1 MSFHGTSQLPKANL
15 KRFFLFALSV
25 VLLLALAAGGAL
37 LWLATQTI
45 DVSRFAPRI
54 AAEIETAVPGS
65 KVTLGPISARREPL
79 RGVVKVLISNS
90 QVRHPALAVP
100 AQVDAMEVDLILLP
114 LLQGEARVRS
124 VTVQG
129 LRVAANMSFRDLFK
143 SDDAPPKR
151 ALPWAPSLNAVRL
164 SDVAVK
170 LHDADTNM
178 DFDIQLQTLAAYQNL
193 FGGDVRLAGQ
203 LNIAHKNDRIP
214 ITLKAT
220 ATPDGPWQGDVRT
233 DINGALAI
241 AHRYWPKLD
250 LPEALPATSL
260 HIDLTQQESL
270 AADVTLDGRAGALRW
285 ASYYAKPLQI
295 KRLTVRA
302 KWQEHKSVVEM
313 PTLSVL
319 IDKLTVRGA
328 ASLNIDSIANSSAR
342 LRFEKLS
349 PQQLVALWP
358 TKLASGGRRWIA
370 ENIKSGEIR
379 DGDIVLKPGNK
390 LNFGFK
396 MHELLATYRTPMPPL
411 LNASGQGLL
420 TEKGLTLNL
429 SQGTINGLNVVPAK
443 VVIEDWAKSP
453 NMMRVDMPMTGEL
466 PQLLAVL
473 DSKPLG
479 FISRYGVT
487 PATTK
492 GLVDGTVFLRFP
504 LISALRTDEIE
515 IKAKAKTRSAMVPDV
530 YAGRALNQAELEF
543 DINSN
548 GMLARGKGLIGPQPI
563 GLRWSED
570 FTGTKAAPSHY
581 AITAS
586 SSVATL
592 ALLDIDITGLAAGPL
607 EASIELDMK
616 GPKMLR
622 GQFQADAKAAT
633 FDMPLFG
640 KVKAPGVA
648 AQVSG
653 NMRQQGQQLL
663 IDALTVTS
671 APVSLRGE
679 ARVPLTQ
686 GRSQFEIGQFT
697 YGRNQLA
704 GAVSFG
710 NGGPVSLQIYGGRFD
725 AKPLL
730 REFGKPAT
738 AAAATTLASKLR
750 TEISAKFDTLE
761 MLGGVE
767 LKNLNLQASVMGDR
781 LTRLIASGKMNGLA
795 ETYAELSSI
804 GASRVLTLNSSDAG
818 QMGRALDLFKTGQG
832 GALELVADIQNNNA
846 ISGRGKV
853 RNMRIIDTPVMARM
867 LTLAS
872 LTGLR
877 DTATGRGI
885 LFETIDVPFKL
896 QRGVIDV
903 RGARA
908 LGPGL
913 GLTLEGEI
921 LQSLS
926 GVNLRGVIIPSYTL
940 NAAIGKIPIVGNVL
954 TGGKDQG
961 LVGFNYRITGSAA
974 KPVVDVQTSSG
985 LALGPLRRLFQGKA
999 AKVEAPLKTD

>member
-1 MSFHGTSQLPKANL
+1 MILHGTSQLPKANL
-15 KRFFLFALSV
+15 KRFFLFSLSI
-25 VLLLALAAGGAL
+25 VLLLALAVGGIL

-54 AAEIETAVPGS
+54 AAEIETAVPGM
-65 KVTLGPISARREPL
+65 KVTLGQISAKREPL

-90 QVRHPALAVP
+90 QVQHTKLAAP
-100 AQVDAMEVDLILLP
+100 AQVDAMEVNLTLLP
-114 LLQGEARVRS
+114 LLRGNVRVQS

-129 LRVAANMSFRDLFK
+129 LRAAADVSLRALFK
-143 SDDAPPKR
+143 ADDGPTKR
-151 ALPWAPSLNAVRL
+151 TLPWAPNLKAVRL
-164 SDVAVK
+164 TDVAIK
-170 LHDADTNM
+170 LHDVDSKM
-178 DFDIQLQTLAAYQNL
+178 DFDIQLPTLAAYQNL
-193 FGGDVRLAGQ
+193 LGQDVRLAGQ
-203 LNIAHKNDRIP
+203 LNIAHKNNQIP
-214 ITLKAT
+214 ITLNAT
-220 ATPDGPWQGDVRT
+220 ATPDGPWQGAIRT
-233 DINGALAI
+233 NLNSPLAM
-241 AHRYWPKLD
+241 ARLYWPKLD
-250 LPEALPATSL
+250 LPEALPATAL
-260 HIDLTQQESL
+260 QVDLKQKSTLS
-270 AADVTLDGRAGALRW
+270 ADIIVDARAGALRW
-285 ASYYAKPLQI
+285 ASYYAKPVSI
-295 KRLTVRA
+295 KRLTAQA
-302 KWQEHKSVVEM
+302 KWVEHKSVIDVASM
-313 PTLSVL
+313 SLLMDQLTL
-319 IDKLTVRGA
+319 RGA
-328 ASLNIDSIANSSAR
+328 ALLNVDNISKSRAN
-342 LRFEKLS
+342 LRFEKLT

-358 TKLASGGRRWIA
+358 AKLASGGRQWINA
-370 ENIKSGEIR
+370 NIKSGEIR

-390 LNFGFK
+390 LNFAFK
-396 MHELLATYRTPMPPL
+396 MHDLLATYRTPMPPL
-411 LNASGQGLL
+411 LNASGQGML

-443 VVIEDWAKSP
+443 VVIEDWAAFP

-466 PQLLAVL
+466 PKLLAVL

-492 GLVDGTVFLRFP
+492 GFVDGTLFLRFP
-504 LISALRTDEIE
+504 LINALRTDEIE
-515 IKAKAKTRSAMVPDV
+515 IKAKANTRSAMVPDV

-543 DINSN
+543 DINSS
-548 GMLARGKGLIGPQPI
+548 GMVANGKGLIGPQPI

-592 ALLDIDITGLAAGPL
+592 AQLDIDITGLAAGPL
-607 EASIELDMK
+607 EASIDLDMK
-616 GPKMLR
+616 GPKMVR
-622 GQFQADAKAAT
+622 GHFQADAKAAT

-640 KVKAPGVA
+640 KVKAAGVA

-653 NMRQQGQQLL
+653 NMRQQGQTLF
-663 IDALTVTS
+663 IDALTVSS

-679 ARVPLTQ
+679 ARVPLAD

-697 YGRNQLA
+697 YGRNRLA

-710 NGGPVSLQIYGGRFD
+710 DDGPVSLQIYGGTFD
-725 AKPLL
+725 AKPML
-730 REFGKPAT
+730 REFGKPASQV
-738 AAAATTLASKLR
+738 AATASAPKLR
-750 TEISAKFDTLE
+750 TEISAKLDTLE
-761 MLGGVE
+761 MLGDVE
-767 LKNLNLQASVMGDR
+767 LKSLNLQASILGDT
-781 LTRLIASGKMNGLA
+781 LNRLIVSGKMNGQA
-795 ETYAELSSI
+795 ETYAELSSM
-804 GASRVLTLNSSDAG
+804 GASRVLTLTSSNAG
-818 QMGRALDLFKTGQG
+818 QMGRALDLFKNGQG
-832 GALELVADIQNNNA
+832 GTVELVADIQSANM

-877 DTATGRGI
+877 DTAAGRGI
-885 LFETIDVPFKL
+885 LFENIEVPFKL

-903 RGARA
+903 KGARA
-908 LGPGL
+908 IGPGL

-926 GVNLRGVIIPSYTL
+926 AMNLRGVIIPSYTL
-940 NAAIGKIPIVGNVL
+940 NAALGKIPIVGNVL
-954 TGGKDQG
+954 TGGKDEG

-985 LALGPLRRLFQGKA
+985 LALGPLRRLFQSKA
-999 AKVEAPLKTD
+999 AKVDVPLKTD